1 MQWTGERMIAEQ
13 NVGKGETE
21 HLHRYAIVIPF
32 IQNKTVLDLASGEG
46 YGSHLLA
53 QHATYVTGVD
63 ISAEAVN
70 HALTKYRKK
79 NLTYK
84 EGSATKIPLPD
95 HSVDVI
101 VSFETL
107 EHHDQHEASMIEF
120 KRVLKPDGILFISSP
135 EKENYHKIDPH
146 NPFHI
151 KELTFFEFETLL
163 QQYFQNISMYRQ
175 RFFDVSFIY
184 PCKGSFSGFDEY
196 TGHFNH
202 ITKEAFDQ
210 NYYFNIAACS
220 NSTANSLQMNPSF
233 FNGSEQLKQR
243 ENEMIK
249 KFEKRIAHA
258 VAEVRNS
265 YSFKLGNLLMSPIS
279 FIRRIFVK

>member
-21 HLHRYAIVIPF
+21 HLHRYAIVTPF
-32 IQNKTVLDLASGEG
+32 IHNKTVLDLASGEG

-53 QHATYVTGVD
+53 QHASFVTGVD
-63 ISAEAVN
+63 ISAQAVN
-70 HALTKYRKK
+70 HAAAKYKK
-79 NLTYK
+79 NNLTYK
-84 EGSATKIPLPD
+84 EGSATSVPLPD

-135 EKENYHKIDPH
+135 EKENYYKIDPH

-151 KELTFFEFETLL
+151 KELTFFEFENLL
-163 QQYFQNISMYRQ
+163 KSHFQMIHMYRQ

-184 PCKGSFSGFDEY
+184 PCKGNFNGFDEF
-196 TGHFNH
+196 TGHFNS
-202 ITKEAFDQ
+202 IRKEKFDN
-210 NYYFNIAACS
+210 NYYFNIAACT
-220 NSTANSLQMNPSF
+220 NSSEILVQLNPSF
-233 FNGSEQLKQR
+233 FNCTDQLKQR
-243 ENEMIK
+243 EEEMNSMY
-249 KFEKRIAHA
+249 EERINK
-258 VAEVRNS
+258 VVKEVQQS
-265 YSFKLGNLLMSPIS
+265 YSYKLGNFLLAPFSLLKRV
-279 FIRRIFVK
+279 FHK